1 MRPRTQRVIREAQG
15 LYFQT
20 CALHVTT
27 AQLCAQHLLM
37 IKQMISRVKARKKEE
52 NLLVLVNLRVHSLP
66 EIRLLQVVLQEVEEA
81 LASHLLSQ
89 KVLNAQ
95 RSFTQWIISSTS
107 TISFIPADRISI
119 ISAAS
124 TSDSSAIESCKQQSR
139 RHSWLENNRS
149 WHLSLESLSKRHHGW
164 EPAVTW
170 TQANKINST

>member
-81 LASHLLSQ
+81 LASHL
-89 KVLNAQ
+89 
-95 RSFTQWIISSTS
+95 
-107 TISFIPADRISI
+107 
-119 ISAAS
+119 
-124 TSDSSAIESCKQQSR
+124 
-139 RHSWLENNRS
+139 
-149 WHLSLESLSKRHHGW
+149 
-164 EPAVTW
+164 
-170 TQANKINST
+170 